1 MTREEQEKRE
11 ENGRRTEKEQK
22 GEQSEQE
29 EKLASRLEKGKSH
42 FKVKRLVSWHNFL
55 FFQVPFNS
63 RVPGH
68 DDFYHHKRGQ

>member
-55 FFQVPFNS
+55 IFLLLKISGSIQLKGSWP
-63 RVPGH
+63 
-68 DDFYHHKRGQ
+68 

>member
-1 MTREEQEKRE
+1 MDSLYKRHDTRGVNKKRS
-11 ENGRRTEKEQK
+11 RRTA

-42 FKVKRLVSWHNFL
+42 FKG
-55 FFQVPFNS
+55 PFNS

-68 DDFYHHKRGQ
+68 DDFDHHKRGQ